1 MNSAQAKYDFLIK
14 QSFVSELG
22 LAVLTGYKIMS
33 KPTKFKMPDDFS
45 RILGGPLYQLF
56 IRAKINT
63 DTLGLLK
70 RRVLVISLLTWLP
83 LLLLSVWTGDVAGG
97 ASKVPFFY
105 DVDVH
110 ARFLLALPLLLVAE
124 LVVHQRIRRVVK
136 QFVERGIVPTQAR
149 PEFEAI
155 IGSAMRLRNSMV
167 IEILLIVLVWTGGHY
182 LWSSQVTLETATWYA
197 SVVDGQHRFSPAGY
211 WYAYISIPIFQF
223 MLLRWYFRIF
233 IWARFLWQVSRMDLH
248 LVPTHPDR
256 AAGLG
261 FLGGSAAAFM
271 PLLLSQ
277 GVLLAGQI
285 ANRIFYADQTLLNFK
300 PEIVAVVIFLLL
312 LVLGPLCVFAPRLA
326 QVKRQGLL
334 EYGALAS
341 RYVDGF
347 DQKWL
352 RGGAPL
358 DEQLMGSGDI
368 QSLND
373 LAGSFEVVQS
383 MRPFPFGK
391 TVVLQTAI
399 AALLPVLPLALTM
412 ISLED
417 IVKRLL
423 GILL

>member
-1 MNSAQAKYDFLIK
+1 MNHLPDSKQA
-14 QSFVSELG
+14 
-22 LAVLTGYKIMS
+22 
-33 KPTKFKMPDDFS
+33 DDFS
-45 RILGGPLYQLF
+45 LVLGGPLYQLF
-56 IRAKINT
+56 IRARINT
-63 DTLGLLK
+63 DTLGLLR
-70 RRVLVISLLTWLP
+70 RRVLVISLFAWLP
-83 LLLLSVWTGDVAGG
+83 LLLLSVWTGDAAGG
-97 ASKVPFFY
+97 VSKVPFFY

-110 ARFLLALPLLLVAE
+110 VRFLLALPLLLVAE
-124 LVVHQRIRRVVK
+124 LVVHQRIRLVVK
-136 QFVERGIVPTQAR
+136 QFVGRGIVPQQAR
-149 PEFEAI
+149 PAFEAL

-167 IEILLIVLVWTGGHY
+167 IEVLLIVLVFTAGHY
-182 LWSSQVTLETATWYA
+182 LWSSQMALETATWYA
-197 SVVDGQHRFSPAGY
+197 AVVDGQHRFTPAGY
-211 WYAYISIPIFQF
+211 WYGYVSIPIFQF
-223 MLLRWYFRIF
+223 MLLRWYFRII

-277 GVLLAGQI
+277 GTLLAGQI
-285 ANRIFYADQTLLNFK
+285 ANHIFYEGQTLLDFK
-300 PEIVAVVIFLLL
+300 PEIVAAVVFLLL

-326 QVKRQGLL
+326 QAKRQGLL
-334 EYGALAS
+334 EYGTLAS

-352 RGGAPL
+352 RGGAPS
-358 DEQLMGSGDI
+358 DEQLIGSGDI

-373 LAGSFEVVQS
+373 LAGCFEVVKS

-399 AALLPVLPLALTM
+399 AVLLPVLPLALTM

>member
-1 MNSAQAKYDFLIK
+1 MNHSTDSKQA
-14 QSFVSELG
+14 
-22 LAVLTGYKIMS
+22 
-33 KPTKFKMPDDFS
+33 DDFS
-45 RILGGPLYQLF
+45 LVLGGPLFQFF
-56 IRAKINT
+56 IRARINT

-70 RRVLVISLLTWLP
+70 RRVLVISLFTWLP
-83 LLLLSVWTGDVAGG
+83 LLLLSVLAGDAIGG
-97 ASKVPFFY
+97 VIKVPFFY

-110 ARFLLALPLLLVAE
+110 VRFLVALPLLLVAE
-124 LVVHQRIRRVVK
+124 LVVHQRIRLIVR
-136 QFVERGIVPTQAR
+136 QFVERGIVSPQAR

-155 IGSAMRLRNSMV
+155 ISSAMRLRNSMV
-167 IEILLIVLVWTGGHY
+167 IEVVLIVLVLTAGHY
-182 LWSSQVTLETATWYA
+182 YWSSLVVLESATWYA
-197 SVVDGQHRFSPAGY
+197 AIVDGHHQYSPAGY
-211 WYAYISIPIFQF
+211 WYAFVSIPVFQF
-223 MLLRWYFRIF
+223 LLVRWYFRII
-233 IWARFLWQVSRMDLH
+233 IWARFLWQVSRLDLH

-271 PLLLSQ
+271 PLLLAQ
-277 GVLLAGQI
+277 GALLAGQI
-285 ANRIFYADQTLLNFK
+285 ANRIFYGGQTLLNFK
-300 PEIVAVVIFLLL
+300 PEIVAVVVFLLL

-326 QVKRQGLL
+326 QAKRRGLL

-358 DEQLMGSGDI
+358 DEPLVGSGDI

-373 LAGSFEVVQS
+373 LAGSFEVVKS
-383 MRPFPFGK
+383 MRPFPFDK
-391 TVVLQTAI
+391 TVLLQTAV

-417 IVKRLL
+417 IVKRLV

>member
-1 MNSAQAKYDFLIK
+1 MNHLPDSKQA
-14 QSFVSELG
+14 
-22 LAVLTGYKIMS
+22 
-33 KPTKFKMPDDFS
+33 DDFS
-45 RILGGPLYQLF
+45 LVLGGPLYQLF
-56 IRAKINT
+56 IRARINT
-63 DTLGLLK
+63 DTLGLLR
-70 RRVLVISLLTWLP
+70 RRVLVISLFAWLP
-83 LLLLSVWTGDVAGG
+83 LLLLSVWTGDAAGG
-97 ASKVPFFY
+97 VSKVPFFY

-110 ARFLLALPLLLVAE
+110 VRFLLALPLLLVAE
-124 LVVHQRIRRVVK
+124 LVVHQRIRLVVK
-136 QFVERGIVPTQAR
+136 QFVERGIVPQQAR
-149 PEFEAI
+149 PAFEAL

-167 IEILLIVLVWTGGHY
+167 IEVLLIVLVFTAGHY
-182 LWSSQVTLETATWYA
+182 LWSSQMALETATWYA
-197 SVVDGQHRFSPAGY
+197 AVVDGQHRFTPAGY
-211 WYAYISIPIFQF
+211 WYGYVSIPIFQF
-223 MLLRWYFRIF
+223 MLLRWYFRII
-233 IWARFLWQVSRMDLH
+233 IWARFLWQVSRLNLH

-277 GVLLAGQI
+277 GTLLAGQI
-285 ANRIFYADQTLLNFK
+285 ANHIFYEGQTLLDFK
-300 PEIVAVVIFLLL
+300 PEIVAAVVFLLL

-326 QVKRQGLL
+326 QAKRQGLL

-352 RGGAPL
+352 RGGAPS
-358 DEQLMGSGDI
+358 DEQLIGSGDI

-373 LAGSFEVVQS
+373 LAGSFEIVHS

-399 AALLPVLPLALTM
+399 AVLLPVLPLALTM